1 MLPSHMEYAKSLRI
15 CSALAVPPPPPP
27 LPPPPPAPFSMI
39 WIAGTWKTMGLTQMG
54 QTRSQMAMKWTW
66 HWLLS
71 SRASRASVL
80 RTWTAC

>member
-1 MLPSHMEYAKSLRI
+1 MM
-15 CSALAVPPPPPP
+15 
-27 LPPPPPAPFSMI
+27 
-39 WIAGTWKTMGLTQMG
+39 WIAGTWKTMALTQMG